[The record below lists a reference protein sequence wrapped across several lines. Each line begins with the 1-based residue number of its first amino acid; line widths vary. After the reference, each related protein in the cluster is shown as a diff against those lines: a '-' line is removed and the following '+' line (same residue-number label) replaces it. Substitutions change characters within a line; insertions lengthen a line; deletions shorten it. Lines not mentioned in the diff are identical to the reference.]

1 MEEYG
6 QDIDGQAKRNEENNQ
21 IENKEQNGNN
31 KENESQN
38 EMHNNE
44 GKVVY
49 YNVDEYF
56 PYSSQHDQYSCLC
69 CEHFYEETIKKKV
82 KLPNI
87 KCEVCGNEI
96 NQRSLDFYRKK
107 YSNNKKKG
115 KAKKKQNE

>member
-115 KAKKKQNE
+115 KAKKKAK